1 MSIRAETSFS
11 LKDNLFN
18 PDTVAELGGRLAA
31 AQKRFPRKRFETA
44 VLDRFPEL
52 ELKAR
57 IDWMVTQLEAA
68 LPKKFDA
75 ALDVLHRAL
84 PEPLDPSRSDD
95 DFGRYIWVVPGE
107 YVARHGVRAD
117 RLEASLRFLRES
129 TKRFSAESAI
139 RPFLRQFP
147 RETLRFVHEC
157 TGDEHYHVRRL
168 ASEGIRPLLPWAE
181 RVTLPGAEIIRV
193 LDKLHADPTRFVT
206 RSVANNLN
214 DLAKADPAPVI
225 QALQRW
231 QRAGRQAP
239 DELDW
244 MVRHALRTLTRQ
256 HDPAAMALLGYPER
270 PAVTLET
277 LAVPAAVSVGEE
289 LACRIQLRSR
299 RAQKLQVTLN
309 VHFLK
314 ADGRQR
320 PKAFAVSNGT
330 FDAGEQLIV
339 TKKIAFRP
347 MTTRVLYPGGHRLE
361 LVVNGRTLG
370 ERAFELTV

>member
-18 PDTVAELGGRLAA
+18 RDTVAELGGRLAA

-44 VLDRFPEL
+44 VLARFPEL

-57 IDWMVTQLEAA
+57 IDWMVTLLEAA
-68 LPKKFDA
+68 LPEDFDA

-84 PEPLDPSRSDD
+84 PEPLDPTRSDD

-107 YVARHGVRAD
+107 YVARQGVRAD
-117 RLEASLRFLRES
+117 RLEASLGFLRES
-129 TKRFSAESAI
+129 TKRFSAESAL
-139 RPFLRQFP
+139 RPFLREFP
-147 RETLRFVHEC
+147 RETLKFVNAC
-157 TGDEHYHVRRL
+157 TGDGHYHVRRL

-181 RVTLPGAEIIRV
+181 RVTLPVAEIIRV

-214 DLAKADPAPVI
+214 DLSKTEPAPVLA
-225 QALQRW
+225 ALERW
-231 QRAGRQAP
+231 QRTGRQAP

-256 HDPAAMALLGYPER
+256 HDPAAMALLGYPDK
-270 PAVTLET
+270 PAVDLET
-277 LAVPAAVSVGEE
+277 LDVPGAVAVGET
-289 LACRIQLRSR
+289 LTCRIQLRSK

-320 PKAFAVSNGT
+320 PKVFTICKAT
-330 FDAGEQLIV
+330 FGAGEQL
-339 TKKIAFRP
+339 TLAKKIAFRP

>member
-18 PDTVAELGGRLAA
+18 RDTVAELAGRLAA
-31 AQKRFPRKRFETA
+31 AQKRFPRKRFESA

-57 IDWMVTQLEAA
+57 IDWIVTQLENALPDDFTAA
-68 LPKKFDA
+68 LE
-75 ALDVLHRAL
+75 VLHRAL
-84 PEPLDPSRSDD
+84 PKPLDPNLSDD

-107 YVARHGVRAD
+107 YVARRGVRAD
-117 RLEASLRFLRES
+117 RLEASLGFLRES

-139 RPFLRQFP
+139 RPFLRDFP
-147 RETLRFVHEC
+147 RETLAFVHDC
-157 TGDEHYHVRRL
+157 TGDHHYHVRRL

-181 RVTLPGAEIIRV
+181 RVRVPAAEIIRV
-193 LDKLHADPTRFVT
+193 LDRLHADPTRFVT

-214 DLAKADPAPVI
+214 DLSKSDPGAVVE
-225 QALQRW
+225 ALQRW
-231 QRAGRQAP
+231 QRAGRQASA
-239 DELDW
+239 ELDW

-270 PAVTLET
+270 VAVALEA
-277 LAVPAAVSVGEE
+277 LDVPAAVAVGEA
-289 LACRIQLRSR
+289 LTCRIRFRSKR
-299 RAQKLQVTLN
+299 RQKLQVTLN
-309 VHFLK
+309 IHFLK

-320 PKAFAVSNGT
+320 PKAFTVCKAT
-330 FDAGEQLIV
+330 FDAGEQSTL

-347 MTTRVLYPGGHRLE
+347 MTTRVLYPGSHRLE

-370 ERAFELTV
+370 ERSFELTL